1 MYEEIKRII
10 KLLLISFLIIIGIRF
25 FIYLLPLF
33 LIIFIVYMV
42 YNKLKKK
49 SDFDTEKKPYN
60 DLKKSKNKKDIILE
74 AEVIK
79 EKIEKE

>member
-10 KLLLISFLIIIGIRF
+10 KLLLISFLIIIGIKF

-33 LIIFIVYMV
+33 LIIFIIYMV

-49 SDFDTEKKPYN
+49 RGFNVQKHTYSDFQ
-60 DLKKSKNKKDIILE
+60 KSKNKKDIVLE

>member
-25 FIYLLPLF
+25 IIYLLPLL

-42 YNKLKKK
+42 YVKVKGKSVINIKK
-49 SDFDTEKKPYN
+49 SYN
-60 DLKKSKNKKDIILE
+60 NSSHSKNNKNVILE
-74 AEVIK
+74 AEIVN